1 MGNESRGFHA
11 MPLPKAVDG
20 KTGNLKRVHLLPAG
34 EFMGRDGRGPYRA
47 DASAILQAYA
57 NWGMPLAIDYDHQG
71 VNTAKNGA
79 PAPAAGW
86 IKRLV
91 NQNDGLWGDVEWT
104 PRAQAMIAAGEYLY
118 LSPVFD
124 HTKSGTAIR
133 LLGAGLTNSPNL
145 HLTAIA
151 SRLPGVQSGN
161 PLVRDA
167 MARHSDGSRI
177 VKFDPYSPLIADAMS
192 RKG

>member
-1 MGNESRGFHA
+1 
-11 MPLPKAVDG
+11 MPLPKAGDG
-20 KTGNLKRVHLLPAG
+20 KTGNLKRVQLLPAG
-34 EFMGRDGRGPYRA
+34 EFRGRDGRGPYRA
-47 DASAILQAYA
+47 DVSAIMRAYA
-57 NWGMPLAIDYDHQG
+57 EWGMPLAIDYDHQG
-71 VNTAKNGA
+71 VHTAQNGA

-91 NQNDGLWGDVEWT
+91 NQSDGIWADVEWT
-104 PRAQAMIAAGEYLY
+104 PRAQAMIAAGEYRY

-151 SRLPGVQSGN
+151 SRLPGVQANN
-161 PLVRDA
+161 PLTVDA
-167 MARHSDGSRI
+167 MARRSDGTRI
-177 VKFDPYSPLIADAMS
+177 AKFDPYNPLVADAMD
-192 RKG
+192 RKA